1 MSDKE
6 EHLSYEGA
14 RIFSEEIKT
23 RLKAVTEMPE
33 TASSDIIR
41 LYIGEDTDNYKKG
54 HIYQFQTTENI
65 WEDITPAVEATQQIT
80 AKENVYFGKLEE
92 TGCCQDNLK
101 AVFKYNGEDFYAIG
115 ENIYGIYLSL
125 DGKEF
130 TRTRDGEFLYSQDRY
145 NSYCKYKNS
154 ILLVSGKNGTITLH
168 NSYGDETSISI
179 SGANLLASN
188 NEKVFVSTNN
198 EIYQIN
204 VNDEENGFGFGNS
217 AQIQVQE
224 GSIVD
229 LFIVDLFI
237 FGENLY
243 AVALDGDTNKISL
256 HIFDFDL
263 NEKTSYVIG
272 NKGDMYECFENRK
285 AITDNKLYI
294 IKNNAVFSS
303 TDGDNFEEVIDLNF
317 NKSLLFSLGNSVYVV
332 NQNEC
337 VYLLEDNQLKFQC
350 NLENKFS
357 MIKRIIKNDNFVYFV
372 YEDKTVYIAP
382 LIKEKNNY
390 LTEEDV
396 KKNITKIGKSTSKIG
411 NITPFMTGNNEID
424 VNGGFCEAGDILF
437 VAAGYNGS
445 LMATKDGVNYR
456 QITRDTDYFLV
467 PFIGQVIK
475 YVGVNNSLNS
485 FYIAAG
491 QNVYIYNLE
500 QIINN
505 YPLFPSEY
513 TLKDI
518 GREID
523 HIFSAFG
530 KTYISAYYIYATED
544 NESWPKINW
553 TDNNGR
559 EINTVKSHC
568 FFNDKLYIG
577 TEYGIYR
584 VNGDD
589 NIEILLSSAY
599 IQNLTVFRNKIYA
612 SGTNYSY
619 VSDENGENFESIN
632 DLYFSADN
640 NLMAF
645 NDKLYSKNICSE
657 DGVNFPYGSMESFK
671 SSVNTVSNYYPV
683 FGFKENLIVYCSY
696 TDPKGHYVI
705 NYKNSEFVD
714 ELIKYIKSELKLPVS
729 EIKKI
734 F

>member
-14 RIFSEEIKT
+14 RIFSEEIKA

-65 WEDITPAVEATQQIT
+65 WKDITPAVGTTQQIT

-101 AVFKYNGEDFYAIG
+101 AVFKYNGEEFYAIG
-115 ENIYGIYLSL
+115 ENIYGIYISL

-130 TRTRDGEFLYSQDRY
+130 TRTRDGEFLYAQDRY

-154 ILLVSGKNGTITLH
+154 ILLVSGENGTITLH
-168 NSYGDETSISI
+168 NSDGNEASNSTI

-188 NEKVFVSTNN
+188 DEKAFVSTKN

-204 VNDEENGFGFGNS
+204 VNDEENGFEIGNNS
-217 AQIQVQE
+217 VQVQ
-224 GSIVD
+224 GD
-229 LFIVDLFI
+229 KIVDLFI

-243 AVALDGDTNKISL
+243 AVVLAEDNHNISL

-263 NEKTSYVIG
+263 DEKTSYAIG
-272 NKGDMYECFENRK
+272 NTENMYECFENRK

-294 IKNNAVFSS
+294 IKNNTILSS
-303 TDGDNFEEVIDLNF
+303 TDGDNFEEVINLNF
-317 NKSLLFSLGNSVYVV
+317 NKALLFSLGNSVYVV

-337 VYLLEDNQLKFQC
+337 VYLLEDSQLKIQC

-411 NITPFMTGNNEID
+411 NITPFMNNSNNID

-437 VAAGYNGS
+437 VAAGANGS
-445 LMATKDGVNYR
+445 LMATKDGINYR
-456 QITRDTDYFLV
+456 QITRDINYNLV

-475 YVGVNNSLNS
+475 YVGVNSALNS
-485 FYIAAG
+485 FYIAVG
-491 QNVYIYNLE
+491 TNVYIYNLE

-523 HIFSAFG
+523 HIFYAFG

-544 NESWPKINW
+544 NESWSQMDW
-553 TDNNGR
+553 SDNNGR
-559 EINTVKSHC
+559 EIDTIKSHC
-568 FFNDKLYIG
+568 FFNNKLYIG
-577 TEYGIYR
+577 TRYGIYR
-584 VNGDD
+584 VNSDD
-589 NIEILLSSAY
+589 NIEILLSSAD
-599 IQNLTVFRNKIYA
+599 ISNLTIFRNKIYA
-612 SGTNYSY
+612 SGSYRCY
-619 VSDENGENFESIN
+619 VSDENGENFERID
-632 DLYFSADN
+632 DLNFASSDN

-657 DGVNFPYGSMESFK
+657 DGVNFPYGSLESFK

-683 FGFKENLIVYCSY
+683 FGFKENLIVYCSF

-714 ELIKYIKSELKLPVS
+714 ELINYIKSELKLPVS
-729 EIKKI
+729 EVKKL

>member
-33 TASSDIIR
+33 TASNDIIR

-65 WEDITPAVEATQQIT
+65 WVDITPAVGITQQTT

-130 TRTRDGEFLYSQDRY
+130 TRPREEGAFSYTQSNYR
-145 NSYCKYKNS
+145 SYCKYKNS
-154 ILLVSGKNGTITLH
+154 VLLVNEYGTITLH
-168 NSYGDETSISI
+168 NSDGNETSNSI
-179 SGANLLASN
+179 SGANLLVSN
-188 NEKVFVSTNN
+188 DEKVFVSTNN

-204 VNDEENGFGFGNS
+204 INNEENGFEIGNS
-217 AQIQVQE
+217 VQVQ
-224 GSIVD
+224 GD
-229 LFIVDLFI
+229 RIVDLFI

-243 AVALDGDTNKISL
+243 AVTLDVGTNNISL

-272 NKGDMYECFENRK
+272 ETENMYECFENRK

-294 IKNNAVFSS
+294 IKNNTIFSS
-303 TDGDNFEEVIDLNF
+303 TDGDSFEEVVDLNF
-317 NKSLLFSLGNSVYVV
+317 NKTLLFSLGNSVYVV

-337 VYLLEDNQLKFQC
+337 VYLLEDNQLKIQC
-350 NLENKFS
+350 ILENKFS

-390 LTEEDV
+390 LTEEEV

-411 NITPFMTGNNEID
+411 NITPFMTGYNEID
-424 VNGGFCEAGDILF
+424 INGGFCEAGDVLF
-437 VAAGYNGS
+437 VATGANRS
-445 LMATKDGVNYR
+445 LMTTKDGVNYR
-456 QITRDTDYFLV
+456 QITRDIDYNLV
-467 PFIGQVIK
+467 PFTNQVIK
-475 YVGVNNSLNS
+475 YVGVNDTLNS
-485 FYIAAG
+485 FYVAVG
-491 QNVYIYNLE
+491 TNVYIYNLE

-518 GREID
+518 GRAIE

-530 KTYISAYYIYATED
+530 KTYISAYNIYDTED
-544 NESWPKINW
+544 NESWSNKTW
-553 TDNNGR
+553 KDNNGR
-559 EINTVKSHC
+559 EINTIKSHC
-568 FFNDKLYIG
+568 FFNNKLYIG
-577 TEYGIYR
+577 TGYGIYR
-584 VNGDD
+584 VNSDD
-589 NIEILLSSAY
+589 NIEILFTAANIS
-599 IQNLTVFRNKIYA
+599 NLTVFRNKIYA
-612 SGTNYSY
+612 LGSNNCY

-632 DLYFSADN
+632 DLYVSSSDN

-657 DGVNFPYGSMESFK
+657 DGVNFPYGNMESFK
-671 SSVNTVSNYYPV
+671 SSVNTVGNYYPV
-683 FGFKENLIVYCSY
+683 FGFKESLIVYCSY

-729 EIKKI
+729 EIKKL